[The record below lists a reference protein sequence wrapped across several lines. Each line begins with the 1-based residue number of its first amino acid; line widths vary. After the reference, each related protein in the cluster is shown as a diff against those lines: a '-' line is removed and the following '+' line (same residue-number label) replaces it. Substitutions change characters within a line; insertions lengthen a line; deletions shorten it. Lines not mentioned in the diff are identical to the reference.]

1 MSDRNEKHAK
11 NFVKLLLTNIKSF
24 LKNLIT
30 SFYFVALSN
39 VLETLN
45 NPSVLLCL
53 LPQIKNAFA
62 PQKNVYD
69 LGNFFQE
76 YYIHSIDNF
85 VVSLIH

>member
-1 MSDRNEKHAK
+1 MSDLNEKHAK

-62 PQKNVYD
+62 PQKMCMIWETFSKNITY
-69 LGNFFQE
+69 
-76 YYIHSIDNF
+76 SIDNF